1 MADKSK
7 YLSIPK
13 EASDHRKLEL
23 LIVYRDCSLK
33 SILQEIIH
41 SYVENA
47 PEFKAKEG
55 Q

>member
-7 YLSIPK
+7 YLSFPI
-13 EASDHRKLEL
+13 EAADHRKLKL
-23 LIVYRDCSLK
+23 LSVRRGCSLK